1 MEVLDASDGELAPHT
16 DDDVQES
23 ERIGEVGENESETS
37 VCMGVDDFCSD
48 GGRSSGCMD
57 ARGGERDAGGD
68 GGSSDGDDS
77 DRGDGDS
84 SDCSQDWGTCSSNGD
99 ESDRGDRCTS
109 DGDMCSCDGNES
121 DSGDS
126 GDGGVAK
133 VSNVLNVFL
142 TKGGCCKHSCL
153 MKYHDLAQIRAHS
166 LAALNKKTRKA
177 VVLGML
183 ALVQDNLVLEMYTI
197 IALTAMEAGMC
208 SGSDIVPNAH
218 GNSGRAPHHALSQ
231 LDKLTVVKFIKNYAA
246 VHALP
251 DPGRLQGKTRDFVLG
266 GIKHSLENEGQ
277 VALPVSMYEVRGDHI
292 YSVDAPQKARLSL
305 ARGEAGLFACMNFF
319 VMEGCTP
326 LSKDHITNLLV
337 MAGGKIVSNP
347 QVC

>member
-1 MEVLDASDGELAPHT
+1 MDDMEVLDASDGELAPHT

-84 SDCSQDWGTCSSNGD
+84 SDCSQDWGHVAVMVTKVIVVIGVPVMVICVAVMAMKQQAKIFAKKHGGRIATCFNG
-99 ESDRGDRCTS
+99 STTHII
-109 DGDMCSCDGNES
+109 
-121 DSGDS
+121 
-126 GDGGVAK
+126 V
-133 VSNVLNVFL
+133 NV
-142 TKGGCCKHSCL
+142 
-153 MKYHDLAQIRAHS
+153 
-166 LAALNKKTRKA
+166 
-177 VVLGML
+177 
-183 ALVQDNLVLEMYTI
+183 
-197 IALTAMEAGMC
+197 
-208 SGSDIVPNAH
+208 
-218 GNSGRAPHHALSQ
+218 
-231 LDKLTVVKFIKNYAA
+231 
-246 VHALP
+246 
-251 DPGRLQGKTRDFVLG
+251 

-347 QVC
+347 QKGLWMPLLLLAVG

>member
-1 MEVLDASDGELAPHT
+1 MDGMEVLDASDGELAPHT

-48 GGRSSGCMD
+48 GGRSSG
-57 ARGGERDAGGD
+57 
-68 GGSSDGDDS
+68 S
-77 DRGDGDS
+77 
-84 SDCSQDWGTCSSNGD
+84 
-99 ESDRGDRCTS
+99 
-109 DGDMCSCDGNES
+109 
-121 DSGDS
+121 
-126 GDGGVAK
+126 
-133 VSNVLNVFL
+133 
-142 TKGGCCKHSCL
+142 
-153 MKYHDLAQIRAHS
+153 
-166 LAALNKKTRKA
+166 
-177 VVLGML
+177 
-183 ALVQDNLVLEMYTI
+183 
-197 IALTAMEAGMC
+197 MEAGMC

-347 QVC
+347 QTGLWMPLLLLAVV

>member
-1 MEVLDASDGELAPHT
+1 MDGMEVLDASDGELAPHT

-84 SDCSQDWGTCSSNGD
+84 SDCSQDW
-99 ESDRGDRCTS
+99 
-109 DGDMCSCDGNES
+109 
-121 DSGDS
+121 
-126 GDGGVAK
+126 
-133 VSNVLNVFL
+133 
-142 TKGGCCKHSCL
+142 
-153 MKYHDLAQIRAHS
+153 
-166 LAALNKKTRKA
+166 
-177 VVLGML
+177 
-183 ALVQDNLVLEMYTI
+183 
-197 IALTAMEAGMC
+197 AMEAGMC

-347 QVC
+347 QKGLWMPLLLLAVG